1 MKEGI
6 ILSESTEAQKQ
17 AFRKYNAKCKEVK
30 IRYTE
35 KEMSEYNRL
44 QKFLSENDTS
54 LASYLK
60 NLIKTDLDKKGYWLQ
75 SVPDCSETWK
85 RAWNRRLT
93 NGQFRKLGMITI
105 IDFWAGMLNSVNSLS
120 IKLFYCNT
128 IWVSN
133 SLELE

>member
-1 MKEGI
+1 MKEGN

-60 NLIKTDLDKKGYWLQ
+60 NLIKADLDKNGYWLQ
-75 SVPDCSETWK
+75 SVSE
-85 RAWNRRLT
+85 
-93 NGQFRKLGMITI
+93 
-105 IDFWAGMLNSVNSLS
+105 
-120 IKLFYCNT
+120 
-128 IWVSN
+128 
-133 SLELE
+133 